1 MSATSTPT
9 ADLDALLAAQR
20 AAFLAEEAPDRSA
33 RRASL
38 DRLRGAVLA
47 HRGALESAAAADF
60 GHRSP
65 HETALMEL
73 ASIVQTIDYLKRR
86 LRSLMAPERRR
97 VAASFRF
104 GRAYVTYQ
112 PLGVVGIISPW
123 NYPFALALVPLA
135 TALAAGNRAM
145 LKPSEHTPHSSALLK
160 DLIGEAFDPAEVA
173 VVTGDSRVGI
183 AFAELPFDHLFF
195 TGSTAIGREVM
206 RAASNH
212 LVPVTLELGGKSPVV
227 VARGAVDDRTVS
239 RIVYGKLANA
249 GQTCVAPDYAFV
261 HEDDIDAF
269 IAAFD
274 RVVKRQF
281 PGGPTSTDY
290 TSVIDDRQ
298 FDRLLHLLED
308 ALLKGARIVPVGH
321 QPERAASRP
330 RTLAP
335 SLVVDVR
342 EDMRLLSEEIFGP
355 LLPILP
361 YRDSEEVI
369 AYINARPRPLALY
382 YFGKEDATCRRLL
395 ASTTS
400 GNVGINNTI
409 LHVAIDDL
417 PFGGVGASG
426 MGAYH
431 GIEGFRTMS
440 HARGIYSQG
449 RFSLASLARPPYGRV
464 IEHILGTV
472 LR

>member
-1 MSATSTPT
+1 MPTSN
-9 ADLDALLAAQR
+9 ADLDARLAAQR
-20 AAFLAEEAPDRSA
+20 AAFLGVGAPEWSA

-38 DRLRGAVLA
+38 DRLRSIILA
-47 HRGALESAAAADF
+47 HRGALENAVAADF

-73 ASIVQTIDYLKRR
+73 ASIIQTIDYLKRR

-104 GRAYVTYQ
+104 GHAYVTYQ

-160 DLIGEAFDPAEVA
+160 DLIGEAFDPAEVD
-173 VVTGDSRVGI
+173 VVTGDSSVGI

-195 TGSTAIGREVM
+195 TGSSAVGREVM

-227 VARGAVDDRTVS
+227 IAPGAVNDRAAS

-261 HEDDIDAF
+261 HEDDIEGF

-274 RVVKRQF
+274 LAVKRQY
-281 PGGPTSTDY
+281 PNGPTSADY
-290 TSVIDDRQ
+290 TSIIDDRQ
-298 FDRLLHLLED
+298 FGRLLHLLED
-308 ALLKGARIVPVGH
+308 ARLKGARTVPVGH
-321 QPERAASRP
+321 QPDKAASRP

-335 SLVVDVR
+335 SLIVNVR
-342 EDMRLLSEEIFGP
+342 EDMRILSEEIFGP

-361 YRDSEEVI
+361 YRDPEEVI

-382 YFGKEDATCRRLL
+382 YFGKEDAACRRLL

-426 MGAYH
+426 IGAYH
-431 GIEGFRTMS
+431 GVEGFRTMS
-440 HARGIYSQG
+440 NARGVYSQG

-464 IEHILGTV
+464 IGHILGTV